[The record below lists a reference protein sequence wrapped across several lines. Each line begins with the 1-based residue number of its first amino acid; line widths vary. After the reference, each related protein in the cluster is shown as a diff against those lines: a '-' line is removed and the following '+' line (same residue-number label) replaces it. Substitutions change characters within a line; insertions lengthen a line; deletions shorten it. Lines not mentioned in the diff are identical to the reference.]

1 MIRFLLFA
9 SFISALVALACVP
22 AIFYLES
29 LGRPQ
34 NPFHMIQLLACLVCF
49 PSSGSFFWMSRGLG
63 WTATRIFTALACLLS
78 GAWFG
83 YFVYVIVM
91 MAVLGA

>member
-1 MIRFLLFA
+1 MKKVLLIT
-9 SFISALVALACVP
+9 SFISVLVALACVP

-29 LGRPQ
+29 LGLPQ

-49 PSSGSFFWMSRGLG
+49 PCSGFFFWMSRGLG
-63 WTATRIFTALACLLS
+63 WTVTRIFTALACILS

-83 YFVYVIVM
+83 FFVYVMVM

>member
-1 MIRFLLFA
+1 
-9 SFISALVALACVP
+9 
-22 AIFYLES
+22 
-29 LGRPQ
+29 
-34 NPFHMIQLLACLVCF
+34 MIQLLACLVCF
-49 PSSGSFFWMSRGLG
+49 PCSGFFFWMSRGLG

-83 YFVYVIVM
+83 FFVYVMVM

>member
-1 MIRFLLFA
+1 MIRVLLLS
-9 SFISALVALACVP
+9 SFVSALVALSCVP

-29 LGRPQ
+29 MGRPQ
-34 NPFHMIQLLACLVCF
+34 NPFHMIQLLACL
-49 PSSGSFFWMSRGLG
+49 
-63 WTATRIFTALACLLS
+63 LS

-83 YFVYVIVM
+83 FFVYVMVM

>member
-1 MIRFLLFA
+1 MIRVLLLS
-9 SFISALVALACVP
+9 SFVSALVALSCVP
-22 AIFYLES
+22 VIFYLES
-29 LGRPQ
+29 MGRPQ

-49 PSSGSFFWMSRGLG
+49 PCSGFFFLMSRGLG

-83 YFVYVIVM
+83 FFVYVMVM

>member
-1 MIRFLLFA
+1 MKKVLLIT
-9 SFISALVALACVP
+9 SFISGLFALSCVP

-49 PSSGSFFWMSRGLG
+49 PCSGFFFWISRGSG
-63 WTATRIFTALACLLS
+63 WTVTRIFTALACLLS
-78 GAWFG
+78 GAWFS
-83 YFVYVIVM
+83 YFVYVMVM
-91 MAVLGA
+91 IAVVGA

>member
-1 MIRFLLFA
+1 MKKVLLIT
-9 SFISALVALACVP
+9 SFISGLFALSCVP

-49 PSSGSFFWMSRGLG
+49 PCSGFFFWMSRGLG
-63 WTATRIFTALACLLS
+63 WTVTRIFTALSCILG

-83 YFVYVIVM
+83 FFVYVMVM

>member
-1 MIRFLLFA
+1 MIRVLLLS
-9 SFISALVALACVP
+9 SFVSALVALACVP

-29 LGRPQ
+29 MGRPQ

-49 PSSGSFFWMSRGLG
+49 PCSGFFFWMSRGLG

-78 GAWFG
+78 GVWFG
-83 YFVYVIVM
+83 FFVYVMVM

>member
-1 MIRFLLFA
+1 MIRVLLLT
-9 SFISALVALACVP
+9 SFVSALVALSCVP

-29 LGRPQ
+29 MGRPQ

-49 PSSGSFFWMSRGLG
+49 PCSGFFFWMSRGLG

-83 YFVYVIVM
+83 FFVYVMVM
-91 MAVLGA
+91 MTVLGA

>member
-1 MIRFLLFA
+1 MKKVLLIT
-9 SFISALVALACVP
+9 SFISALVALSCVP

-49 PSSGSFFWMSRGLG
+49 PCSGFFFWMSRGSG
-63 WTATRIFTALACLLS
+63 WTVTRIFTALACLLS
-78 GAWFG
+78 VAWFG
-83 YFVYVIVM
+83 FFVYVMLM

>member
-1 MIRFLLFA
+1 MIKVLLLA

-34 NPFHMIQLLACLVCF
+34 NPFHMIQLLTCLVCF
-49 PSSGSFFWMSRGLG
+49 PCSGSFFWMSRGLG

-83 YFVYVIVM
+83 YFVYVMVM
-91 MAVLGA
+91 MALLGA

>member
-1 MIRFLLFA
+1 MKKVLLLT
-9 SFISALVALACVP
+9 SFISALVALSCVP

-49 PSSGSFFWMSRGLG
+49 PCSGFFFWMSRGSG
-63 WTATRIFTALACLLS
+63 WTVTRIFTALACLLS
-78 GAWFG
+78 VAWFG
-83 YFVYVIVM
+83 FFVYVMLM